1 MKITGSITIFDRTQN
16 RADQAQIDGR
26 LPRSEFQR
34 LVRVDAEGLHI
45 GDNLTPN
52 SILIDSRSVN
62 VRIGGKTFTQ
72 MGANYQR
79 IGEYKIRRTSD
90 GGLAFGRD

>member
-1 MKITGSITIFDRTQN
+1 MISGSITIFDRTQN
-16 RADQAQIDGR
+16 RWEQTQIAESVT
-26 LPRSEFQR
+26 RSEFQR
-34 LVRVDAEGLHI
+34 LVRVDAEGLSI

-52 SILIDSRSVN
+52 SILIDSESVN
-62 VRIGGKTFTQ
+62 VRIGGKTFTR
-72 MGANYQR
+72 MGANYQK

>member
-1 MKITGSITIFDRTQN
+1 MLTGSITIFDRTQN
-16 RADQAQIDGR
+16 RADQAQ
-26 LPRSEFQR
+26 R
-34 LVRVDAEGLHI
+34 LVRLDADGLSI

-52 SILIDSRSVN
+52 SILIDSESVN
-62 VRIGGKTFTQ
+62 VRIGGKTFTR

>member
-1 MKITGSITIFDRTQN
+1 MITGSITIFDRTQN
-16 RADQAQIDGR
+16 RWEQTQIAESVT
-26 LPRSEFQR
+26 RSEFQR
-34 LVRVDAEGLHI
+34 LVRVDAEGLSI

-52 SILIDSRSVN
+52 SILIDSESVN

>member
-1 MKITGSITIFDRTQN
+1 MISGSITIFDRTQN
-16 RADQAQIDGR
+16 RWEQTQIAESVT
-26 LPRSEFQR
+26 RSEFQR
-34 LVRVDAEGLHI
+34 LVRVDAEGLII

-52 SILIDSRSVN
+52 SILIDSESVN
-62 VRIGGKTFTQ
+62 VRIGGKTFTR
-72 MGANYQR
+72 MGANYQK